1 MAFVRWVFYDTEGN
15 VKYEGMQEGSFRHI
29 PAEDVA
35 ASLGLTDVR
44 CMEWRQKDPA
54 VEAAFAGRDENGAL
68 RHVEVSVDV
77 SGEEPKLVFAYTP
90 VAETE
95 GDDPY
100 AIIDILTGGEA

>member
-29 PAEDVA
+29 PAADVA

-54 VEAAFAGRDENGAL
+54 VEAAFADRDENGNP
-68 RHVEVSVDV
+68 RNVEVSVDV
-77 SGEEPKLVFAYTP
+77 SGEEPKLAFAYTS
-90 VAETE
+90 VEET
-95 GDDPY
+95 DDPY
-100 AIIDILTGGEA
+100 QIIDILTGGKA

>member
-1 MAFVRWVFYDTEGN
+1 MAFVRWVFYDTEGS

-54 VEAAFAGRDENGAL
+54 VEAAFADRDENGVL

-77 SGEEPKLVFAYTP
+77 SGEEPKLAFAYTP
-90 VAETE
+90 VEET
-95 GDDPY
+95 DDPY